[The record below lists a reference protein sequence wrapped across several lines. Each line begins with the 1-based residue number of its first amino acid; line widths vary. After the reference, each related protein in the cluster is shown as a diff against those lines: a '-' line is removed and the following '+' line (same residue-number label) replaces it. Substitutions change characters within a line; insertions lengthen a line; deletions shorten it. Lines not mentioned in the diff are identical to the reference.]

1 MHYRTKTYI
10 AAAWDED
17 KEVVDTLRM
26 WNSFANLS
34 LNFTD
39 AHELTQ
45 ARDTSLCCS
54 VKRSLSERMNA
65 SKTFVL
71 IVGAK
76 TKDLT
81 KGSCQYCDFYLPIS
95 QKCLKEYQSV
105 DLRSYIE
112 YECEK
117 ALKDGL
123 KIVVIYNY
131 LNVDKSKCP
140 EVLRDVGTHIPAYI
154 KKGNETHWNY
164 QEIKDAI
171 MK

>member
-1 MHYRTKTYI
+1 MYRTRTYI
-10 AAAWDED
+10 AADWDTD
-17 KEVVDTLRM
+17 KDVVETLRY
-26 WNSFANLS
+26 WNNSGYWSFS
-34 LNFTD
+34 FTD
-39 AHELTQ
+39 AHDLTQ
-45 ARDTSLCCS
+45 ARDTSDYCN
-54 VKRSLSERMNA
+54 VKRSLADRMNA

-76 TKDLT
+76 TKYLT
-81 KGSCQYCDFYLPIS
+81 KGSCRYCDYYLS
-95 QKCLKEYQSV
+95 STQKCFKEYHSV

-117 ALKDGL
+117 ALKDEL
-123 KIVVIYNY
+123 KIVVIYKY